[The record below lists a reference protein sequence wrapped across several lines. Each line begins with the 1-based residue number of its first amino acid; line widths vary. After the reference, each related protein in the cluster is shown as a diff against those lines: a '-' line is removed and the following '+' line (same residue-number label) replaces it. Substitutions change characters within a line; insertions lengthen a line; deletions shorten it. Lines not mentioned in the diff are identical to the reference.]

1 MIVAKS
7 VVSIVFTSNVL
18 EEDTVIYEKLKA
30 EDGIDLQRE
39 RRFLEW
45 L

>member
-30 EDGIDLQRE
+30 EDVMIYKRNAD
-39 RRFLEW
+39 F
-45 L
+45 